1 MDNIDHYNVLYYIV
15 AVQATLSALQ
25 NHCKSHLMKTCL
37 FLAVFVGCMVTL
49 LVSVR
54 SLYMFCKEA
63 GAFLGGGGG
72 VDTDFWTGLT

>member
-1 MDNIDHYNVLYYIV
+1 MIILL
-15 AVQATLSALQ
+15 LSRGQ
-25 NHCKSHLMKTCL
+25 TQTCL

-49 LVSVR
+49 LVSVH